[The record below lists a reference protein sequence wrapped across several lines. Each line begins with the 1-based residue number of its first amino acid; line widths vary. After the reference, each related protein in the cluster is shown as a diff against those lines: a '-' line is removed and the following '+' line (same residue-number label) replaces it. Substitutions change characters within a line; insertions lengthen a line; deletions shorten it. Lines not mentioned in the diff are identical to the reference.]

1 MHDEG
6 YAERFWAR
14 VEKAEDGCWEWTRGH
29 LPAGYG
35 QLGRCYT
42 HRIAYELAH
51 GPIPEGLE
59 IDHLCRNRGC
69 CNPDHLEAVTHH
81 ENTLRWQP
89 GSALPYLS
97 PSSGPRP
104 VARPLTNRSGPSEPR
119 PAAATRRPARP
130 SPLVK

>member
-14 VEKAEDGCWEWTRGH
+14 VEKAEDGCREWTRGH

-81 ENTLRWQP
+81 ENTLRAW
-89 GSALPYLS
+89 ALVMHCPQGHPYDETNT
-97 PSSGPRP
+97 
-104 VARPLTNRSGPSEPR
+104 VYETNRLGN
-119 PAAATRRPARP
+119 PARRCLTCRRARDRAR
-130 SPLVK
+130 SRAR